1 MLDFLQELIC
11 VYPVGSLTRCDRRNG
26 VITPHGDV
34 DEHTDWVDDL
44 IIYRSIYISPS
55 TYKMGA
61 EVESIIQ
68 SECTVS
74 SDTRAYK

>member
-11 VYPVGSLTRCDRRNG
+11 VYPVGSLTRCD
-26 VITPHGDV
+26 V

-44 IIYRSIYISPS
+44 IIYRSIYISHN

-61 EVESIIQ
+61 EVESASLYNLNVQ
-68 SECTVS
+68 
-74 SDTRAYK
+74 